1 MSNLRSRRLGFGWA
15 RSGADR
21 GMEECSV
28 SEEQAR
34 GTGRTEADRED
45 RRRPGD
51 GGTDRNP
58 ESGAPAD
65 ASVPERAASA
75 AEDLLEAVKPRL
87 RGWLHLG
94 TAPLALAAGIVLVS
108 LSPTVPAMIASAV
121 YALSAVMLFG
131 TSAVYHVGRWS
142 PRAQKVLRR
151 MDHSNIYLIIAGTY
165 TPFVLLV
172 LEGTLRTAML
182 VLIWG
187 GAIAGVGFKM
197 LWLNAPR
204 WLSTALYLA
213 IGWVAVLFVPQLIG
227 GTHPATW
234 ILILVGGVLYS
245 VGAVVYGLKRPDPAP
260 RWFGFH
266 EIFHSLTIAA
276 FVCHYV
282 AVSFVVYTTA

>member
-1 MSNLRSRRLGFGWA
+1 M
-15 RSGADR
+15 
-21 GMEECSV
+21 

-34 GTGRTEADRED
+34 GTEGTET
-45 RRRPGD
+45 G
-51 GGTDRNP
+51 
-58 ESGAPAD
+58 PAD
-65 ASVPERAASA
+65 PAPHKENDRHSGRHKGAAATA
-75 AEDLLEAVKPRL
+75 AEDLFEAVKPRL

-94 TAPLALAAGIVLVS
+94 TAPLALAAGIVLVI
-108 LSPTVPAMIASAV
+108 LSPTLPAMIASAV
-121 YALSAVMLFG
+121 YALSSVLLFG

-142 PRAQKVLRR
+142 TGAQKVLRR

-187 GAIAGVGFKM
+187 GAIAGVGFKL

-213 IGWVAVLFVPQLIG
+213 IGWVAVLFIPDLIS

-234 ILILVGGVLYS
+234 ILILVGGALYS
-245 VGAVVYGLKRPDPAP
+245 VGAVVYGLKRPNPAP

-276 FVCHYV
+276 FVCHYI
-282 AVSFVVYTTA
+282 AVSFVVYTPG

>member
-1 MSNLRSRRLGFGWA
+1 MVPEGP
-15 RSGADR
+15 
-21 GMEECSV
+21 EEVHTV
-28 SEEQAR
+28 SELQEP
-34 GTGRTEADRED
+34 GRAQQNAGASNTEHDTDPEDDRHD
-45 RRRPGD
+45 V
-51 GGTDRNP
+51 
-58 ESGAPAD
+58 SA
-65 ASVPERAASA
+65 PERAVSMAG
-75 AEDLLEAVKPRL
+75 DLLEAVKPKL

-94 TAPLALAAGIVLVS
+94 TAPLALAAGIVLVL
-108 LSPTVPAMIASAV
+108 LSPTVPALIAAAV
-121 YALSAVMLFG
+121 YALSSVLLFS
-131 TSAVYHVGRWS
+131 TSAIYHVGRWS
-142 PRAQKVLRR
+142 PRARRVLRR

-165 TPFVLLV
+165 TPFIVLV
-172 LEGTLRTAML
+172 LEGTLRIAML
-182 VLIWG
+182 ALVWG
-187 GAIAGVGFKM
+187 GAIAGVAFKL

-213 IGWVAVLFVPQLIG
+213 IGWVAVLFISDLVG

-282 AVSFVVYTTA
+282 AVSFVVYTAT

>member
-1 MSNLRSRRLGFGWA
+1 
-15 RSGADR
+15 
-21 GMEECSV
+21 MEECSV

-34 GTGRTEADRED
+34 GTGRTEADRKD
-45 RRRPGD
+45 HGAPRD
-51 GGTDRNP
+51 GGRKP
-58 ESGAPAD
+58 GSGTPSD
-65 ASVPERAASA
+65 ASVPERAAAA
-75 AEDLLEAVKPRL
+75 AEELLEAVKPRL

-108 LSPTVPAMIASAV
+108 LSPTTPAMIASAV
-121 YALSAVMLFG
+121 YALSAVMLFA

-142 PRAQKVLRR
+142 PGAQKVLRR

-182 VLIWG
+182 ALIWG

-213 IGWVAVLFVPQLIG
+213 IGWVAVLFIPQLIG

-245 VGAVVYGLKRPDPAP
+245 VGAVVYGLKWPDPAP

-282 AVSFVVYTTA
+282 AVSFVVYTTG

>member
-1 MSNLRSRRLGFGWA
+1 M
-15 RSGADR
+15 
-21 GMEECSV
+21 
-28 SEEQAR
+28 SEERTRNNGGGNGGAGAR
-34 GTGRTEADRED
+34 DDG
-45 RRRPGD
+45 PGGHGAGAAKD
-51 GGTDRNP
+51 GGDPR
-58 ESGAPAD
+58 GD
-65 ASVPERAASA
+65 ASMPERAASA
-75 AEDLLEAVKPRL
+75 AGDFLEAVKPRL

-94 TAPLALAAGIVLVS
+94 TAPIALAAGIVLVA
-108 LSPTVPAMIASAV
+108 LSPTVPALLASAV
-121 YALSAVMLFG
+121 YALSSVLLFS

-165 TPFVLLV
+165 TPFIVLV
-172 LEGTLRTAML
+172 LDGPLRTAML
-182 VLIWG
+182 ALVWG
-187 GAIAGVGFKM
+187 GAIAGVGFKL

-213 IGWVAVLFVPQLIG
+213 IGWVAVLFIPDLVH

-245 VGAVVYGLKRPDPAP
+245 VGAVVYGLKRPNPAP

-276 FVCHYV
+276 FVCHYI
-282 AVSFVVYTTA
+282 AVSFVVYTT

>member
-1 MSNLRSRRLGFGWA
+1 MSK
-15 RSGADR
+15 
-21 GMEECSV
+21 
-28 SEEQAR
+28 
-34 GTGRTEADRED
+34 DRET
-45 RRRPGD
+45 GNAEA
-51 GGTDRNP
+51 GEAHVGSAGTED
-58 ESGAPAD
+58 SPA
-65 ASVPERAASA
+65 ASVPERAAA
-75 AEDLLEAVKPRL
+75 AAGDLLEAVKPRL

-94 TAPLALAAGIVLVS
+94 TAPLALAAGIVLVV

-121 YALSAVMLFG
+121 YALSAVMLFS

-165 TPFVLLV
+165 TPFILLV

-182 VLIWG
+182 ALVWG
-187 GAIAGVGFKM
+187 GAIAGVAFKL
-197 LWLNAPR
+197 LWLNSPR

-213 IGWVAVLFVPQLIG
+213 IGWVAVLFIPDLVD
-227 GTHPATW
+227 GTHPAAW

-276 FVCHYV
+276 FVCHYI
-282 AVSFVVYTTA
+282 AVSFVVYTSA

>member
-1 MSNLRSRRLGFGWA
+1 M
-15 RSGADR
+15 
-21 GMEECSV
+21 
-28 SEEQAR
+28 SEEHR
-34 GTGRTEADRED
+34 RDTGGAETGPTDPASHDED
-45 RRRPGD
+45 GQHK
-51 GGTDRNP
+51 
-58 ESGAPAD
+58 GA
-65 ASVPERAASA
+65 AATA
-75 AEDLLEAVKPRL
+75 AGELLEAVKPRL

-94 TAPLALAAGIVLVS
+94 TAPLALAAGIVLVA
-108 LSPTVPAMIASAV
+108 LSPTPTATVASAV
-121 YALSAVMLFG
+121 YALSSVLLFG

-142 PRAQKVLRR
+142 TGAQKVLRR

-182 VLIWG
+182 ALIWG
-187 GAIAGVGFKM
+187 GAIAGVGFKL

-213 IGWVAVLFVPQLIG
+213 IGWVAVLFVPDLVG

-245 VGAVVYGLKRPDPAP
+245 VGAVVYALKRPDPAP

-282 AVSFVVYTTA
+282 AVSFVVYTAG